1 MRTIALVF
9 GDNDFGNTF
18 RPLLESVY
26 RAFDWNGELSE
37 EVVKAAVYA
46 GIEFHYLAFQHARH
60 FGQPGYGSLEQKIEY
75 LRGVRVLFDEEA
87 EADICNPNG
96 HNAGAW
102 YLELA
107 TGQVTA
113 Y

>member
-9 GDNDFGNTF
+9 GDNDYGNTF
-18 RPLLESVY
+18 RPLLDSVY
-26 RAFDWNGELSE
+26 RAFDWNSGLSE
-37 EVVKAAVYA
+37 DVVRAAVQA
-46 GIEFHYLAFQHARH
+46 GLEFHYVAFQHARH
-60 FGQPGYGSLEQKIEY
+60 CGQPGYPSLAATVEY
-75 LRGVRVLFDEEA
+75 LRSVRVLFDEEA
-87 EADICNPNG
+87 EADICSPNG